1 MILEIS
7 EASNTQTPIKTSDY
21 CSNSAF
27 HQKFESYSRKTWTP
41 LNNKLTK
48 WFYERTRGQYLVT
61 KNFDTTPSEQRKFE
75 QIYPR
80 TKAGGEM
87 SQLFDKIELAKFHM
101 AYDLAPHIVSK
112 GGDYAYSQYMGG
124 AQELT
129 KEYTDQQWQKYYED
143 TIAKAILWRKT
154 DKIYTANHKKSL
166 DIRSRVIPY
175 SISYLVWITR
185 GIHLSNI
192 WKIQDLPP
200 EFYQAKKNTDPDG
213 KTLYSGFY
221 PDLIKHVTE
230 QLNNL
235 RDERTVLQSSKNEET
250 WKQLRLT
257 KPSESN
263 LIIPPEILLDEIQD
277 DDVNICESFG
287 ENNWNNLIFWARE
300 GKHLNKSKI
309 DIASGILDLLSQK
322 RHPPVTQAAAGVL
335 IIIECD
341 EKGFDSKNI
350 SLNDSEDFE

>member
-1 MILEIS
+1 M
-7 EASNTQTPIKTSDY
+7 
-21 CSNSAF
+21 
-27 HQKFESYSRKTWTP
+27 
-41 LNNKLTK
+41 
-48 WFYERTRGQYLVT
+48 
-61 KNFDTTPSEQRKFE
+61 
-75 QIYPR
+75 
-80 TKAGGEM
+80 
-87 SQLFDKIELAKFHM
+87 
-101 AYDLAPHIVSK
+101 
-112 GGDYAYSQYMGG
+112 
-124 AQELT
+124 
-129 KEYTDQQWQKYYED
+129 
-143 TIAKAILWRKT
+143 
-154 DKIYTANHKKSL
+154 
-166 DIRSRVIPY
+166 
-175 SISYLVWITR
+175 VWITR

-200 EFYQAKKNTDPDG
+200 EFYEAKKNTDPDG

-341 EKGFDSKNI
+341 
-350 SLNDSEDFE
+350 